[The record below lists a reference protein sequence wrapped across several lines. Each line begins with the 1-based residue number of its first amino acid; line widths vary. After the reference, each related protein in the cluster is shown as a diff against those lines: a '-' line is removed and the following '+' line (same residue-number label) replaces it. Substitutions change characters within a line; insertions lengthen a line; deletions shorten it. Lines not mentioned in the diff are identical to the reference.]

1 MPTNR
6 RNTHEISHYILATW
20 RNWFLCIGLI
30 LVVVLLSPVIERRLM
45 PLVAAAAAGFLA
57 IFVYRRRRRHNQSLS
72 IPYITMLTL
81 GISSVLFL
89 GMNLTASITD
99 VYEFANKP
107 VNDDLPFIVQL
118 ILAPVAAATS
128 GIFMLRRLGK
138 NKFFSSHNGRR
149 DVSHVQRIVWQ
160 ESRYQV
166 RLLFLLSCLLTVT
179 EWSYCYFHFITAN
192 LNRPDMFFFVWL
204 PVSLYAISIVLCGIH
219 CASLWTFYN
228 QTDVAKIIGTD
239 RTTILRYLLVNADK
253 VYLTRNVIRVKQ
265 GEAIYF
271 DTPVRAVRPYMNTV
285 TEGEARRIF
294 AENSGMTGQYLIK
307 FLFDGLG
314 FSSDNSIR
322 HYLCV
327 PASMKEIDDSRIEGG
342 MWLSV
347 DEVRELNRMHL
358 LSAELSAELVHIYT
372 VANAWKRY
380 DKNGNRLYSIKNYR
394 PSLRLSDLK
403 DWTVDFNDPVW
414 LRVARINADKPLF
427 RVRRFFSRLLTLA
440 I

>member
-1 MPTNR
+1 MPTNS
-6 RNTHEISHYILATW
+6 RNHNELSHYILATW
-20 RNWFLCIGLI
+20 RNWSLCIGL
-30 LVVVLLSPVIERRLM
+30 LLGVVLLSPVIERRIM
-45 PLVAAAAAGFLA
+45 PLIVAAVAGFLA
-57 IFVYRRRRRHNQSLS
+57 IFVYKRRRKINQALA
-72 IPYITMLTL
+72 IPYIVVLTL
-81 GISSVLFL
+81 GISAVLFF
-89 GMNLTASITD
+89 GMNLTARITD

-107 VNDDLPFIVQL
+107 VNHDLPFIVQL
-118 ILAPVAAATS
+118 ILAPVAAIVS
-128 GIFMLRRLGK
+128 GIFLLRRLGK
-138 NKFFSSHNGRR
+138 NKFFRSHNGRS

-160 ESRYQV
+160 EARYQV
-166 RLLFLLSCLLTVT
+166 KLLFFLSLLLTVT
-179 EWSYCYFHFITAN
+179 EWSYCYFYFITAN

-204 PVSLYAISIVLCGIH
+204 PVALYGISIVLCGIH
-219 CASLWTFYN
+219 CMSLWAFYN
-228 QTDVAKIIGTD
+228 QNDVAKIVGTN
-239 RTTILRYLLVNADK
+239 RTTILRFLLVNADK
-253 VYLTRNVIRVKQ
+253 VYLTKNVIKVKQ

-285 TEGEARRIF
+285 TDGEARRIF
-294 AENSGMTGQYLIK
+294 AENSGMTGKYIIK

-314 FSSDNSIR
+314 FSDDNSMR

-327 PASMKEIDDSRIEGG
+327 PASKEEVEDSRIEGG

-380 DKNGNRLYSIKNYR
+380 DTKGNRLYSIKNYR
-394 PSLRLSDLK
+394 PAIHLSDIK

-414 LRVARINADKPLF
+414 LRVARINADKPFF
-427 RVRRFFSRLLTLA
+427 RVRKFFSRILSLA